1 MVPTHARERK
11 DSFPKP
17 HSTETP
23 TMTAPELDD
32 RIETKMRSAGVPT
45 PTITAFLNALHK
57 VASGERGM
65 LPESVVE
72 PVSSLPR
79 LDSLEGG
86 GQGGIALLKQLAII
100 KLNGGLGTGMG
111 LDRTKSLIAV
121 KGQDTFLDFVA
132 RQVLHLRGASGCRE
146 PAFYLMN
153 SFVTRRETLDYIRK
167 YPDLWDENTIDFLQN
182 RVPRINAKTFEPLSW
197 PAQPEL
203 EWCPPGHG
211 DFYPALLGSGLLD
224 GLLRRG
230 VKFLFIS
237 NSDNLGATIDLKL
250 LRYFAQSGLSFLMEV
265 AERTASDRKGGH
277 LASRRTSGRLLLRE
291 SAQCPKAD
299 EGHFQNI
306 ERHRFFNTNNLWIR
320 LDHLKVELDRHGGAL
335 PLPLIT
341 NTKTADPRDPKSP
354 EVLQLESAMGAA
366 IECFEHTGAIVVPRA
381 RFSPVKNSA
390 DLLALRSDAYR
401 VTEDFRLVL
410 DESRRGQ
417 PPVVELDPVHYKVFA
432 DFEQCF
438 ARGAPSLVAC
448 EALKISGK
456 VGFEGGVVCQGKV
469 EFCNPLPE
477 PKMVGAGLYRDS
489 SVRL

>member
-1 MVPTHARERK
+1 MNVENR
-11 DSFPKP
+11 
-17 HSTETP
+17 
-23 TMTAPELDD
+23 TMTAINLDNK
-32 RIETKMRSAGVPT
+32 IEAKMRSAGVPT

-57 VASGERGM
+57 LIAGERGM
-65 LPESVVE
+65 LPESMIE
-72 PVSSLPR
+72 PVASLPR

-86 GQGGIALLKQLAII
+86 GEGGAGLLKQLAII

-121 KGQDTFLDFVA
+121 KGRDTFLDFVA
-132 RQVLHLRGASGCRE
+132 RQVLHLRGAGGCKE

-153 SFVTRRETLDYIRK
+153 SFVTRQETLEYLGK
-167 YPDLWDENTIDFLQN
+167 YPDLWDDNTIDFLQN
-182 RVPRINAKTFEPLSW
+182 MVPRIDAKTFEPLVW

-211 DFYPALLGSGLLD
+211 DFYPALLGSGLVD
-224 GLLRRG
+224 RLLNRG
-230 VKFLFIS
+230 VTCLFIS
-237 NSDNLGATIDLKL
+237 NSDNLGATVDLKL
-250 LRYFAQSGLSFLMEV
+250 LRYFAESGLSFLMEV
-265 AERTASDRKGGH
+265 AGRTASDRKGGH
-277 LASRRTSGRLLLRE
+277 LAVRRGNGRLLLRE

-299 EGHFQNI
+299 EGQFQDI

-354 EVLQLESAMGAA
+354 EVIQLESAMGAA
-366 IECFEHTGAIVVPRA
+366 IGCFERTGAIVVPRA

-401 VTEDFRLVL
+401 VTGDSRLVL
-410 DESRRGQ
+410 HESRCGQ
-417 PPVVELDPVHYKVFA
+417 PPLVELDPAHYKVFA
-432 DFEQCF
+432 DFEKCF

-448 EALKISGK
+448 HGLKISGRIE
-456 VGFEGGVVCQGKV
+456 FEGGVVCQGKV
-469 EFCNPLPE
+469 EFCNPSSE
-477 PKMVGAGLYRDS
+477 TKTVGTGTYRDTL
-489 SVRL
+489 VRL

>member
-1 MVPTHARERK
+1 
-11 DSFPKP
+11 
-17 HSTETP
+17 
-23 TMTAPELDD
+23 MTATTLD
-32 RIETKMRSAGVPT
+32 EKLKAKMRSGGVAM
-45 PTITAFLNALHK
+45 PTIIAFLGAVHK
-57 VASGERGM
+57 LMAGERGM

-72 PVSSLPR
+72 PVSSLQR
-79 LDSLEGG
+79 LDSLSDGESNVN
-86 GQGGIALLKQLAII
+86 LLKQLAII

-111 LDRTKSLIAV
+111 LDRTKSLIKV
-121 KGQDTFLDFVA
+121 KGEDAFLDFVA
-132 RQVLHLRGASGCRE
+132 RQVRHLRGAGGGKE

-153 SFVTRRETLDYIRK
+153 SFVTRQESLEYLRK

-182 RVPRINAKTFEPLSW
+182 MVPRIDARTFEPLSW

-224 GLLRRG
+224 RLLQNG
-230 VKFLFIS
+230 VKYLFIS
-237 NSDNLGATIDLKL
+237 NSDNLGATVDFKL
-250 LRYFAQSGLSFLMEV
+250 LRYFAESGLSFLMEV

-277 LASRRTSGRLLLRE
+277 LARRGSNGRLLLRE
-291 SAQCPKAD
+291 SAQCPKED
-299 EGHFQNI
+299 EAHFQNI
-306 ERHRFFNTNNLWIR
+306 ERHHFFNTNNLWVR

-381 RFSPVKNSA
+381 RFSPVKSSA

-401 VTEDFRLVL
+401 VTRDFRLVL
-410 DESRRGQ
+410 DESRNGQ
-417 PPVVELDPVHYKVFA
+417 PPVVELDPRHYKVFA
-432 DFEQCF
+432 DFEKCF
-438 ARGAPSLVAC
+438 ARGIPSLVTC
-448 EALKISGK
+448 NALKVSGK
-456 VGFEGGVVCQGKV
+456 VIFAAGVVCEGKV
-469 EFCNPLPE
+469 EFCNPSPE
-477 PKMVGAGLYRDS
+477 TKTIDAGSYRDT